1 MHQNLI
7 IPVITVDSTDVMVSN
22 PKTYP
27 GTWTCTTKLLYS
39 PEYYEI
45 VLPVHTRIYPYLI
58 PEDCFD
64 SIKGHWWFWWLMT
77 NFWKYL
83 RTYVSSDTG
92 AVIYGSLSLEREYR
106 TVSFTER
113 DTGDASCLII
123 SRTRWWKMSTVQC
136 TYRYHNVSVNVSY
149 SSVRYR
155 YGTGAV
161 INRKPVKIV
170 IWNFKSN
177 DKANLQY

>member
-92 AVIYGSLSLEREYR
+92 AVIYGSLSLERVPYCVIYGTRYR
-106 TVSFTER
+106 WRFVSHHIKNTMMKNEHG
-113 DTGDASCLII
+113 T
-123 SRTRWWKMSTVQC
+123 MYVP
-136 TYRYHNVSVNVSY
+136 YRYHNVSY
-149 SSVRYR
+149 SPVRYC
-155 YGTGAV
+155 TGAV